1 MNPPIV
7 NEVTN
12 PINQRRTNI
21 TVMVQSIFHLLPPW
35 SSDKHSQR
43 TGRHEHS
50 RTTNTVILL
59 AGLRYRLLSETRV
72 AVCPNFGSV
81 FVLWLKG
88 IPRKKGG
95 ARRSILMNWV
105 TRARVSPSRR
115 AMFAWSA
122 PSNSHHPSVQFVS
135 ENLGR

>member
-1 MNPPIV
+1 M
-7 NEVTN
+7 
-12 PINQRRTNI
+12 
-21 TVMVQSIFHLLPPW
+21 
-35 SSDKHSQR
+35 
-43 TGRHEHS
+43 
-50 RTTNTVILL
+50 VILL

-122 PSNSHHPSVQFVS
+122 PSNSRPRVS
-135 ENLGR
+135 HLCPKSWEAYGNLPESTECVVLAWL